1 MKGAM
6 MSNSPRVI
14 DPESIEPDTR
24 STYPEHLQKAVKGRR
39 KRRIGTLAGLGNLS
53 AVHVELPAGCAS
65 SLRVWHSH
73 EDELIIVLKGEAT
86 LVTDQGEQLVH
97 AGQAIGF
104 PAGEANGHQIVNRGE
119 TPVVFV
125 EVASFAEANVSTYPD
140 DDLLQIPDGRSRRF
154 VRKDGTPY

>member
-1 MKGAM
+1 MKGAK

-14 DPESIEPDTR
+14 DPASIEPDTR
-24 STYPEHLQKAVKGRR
+24 STYPEHLQGPVKGRR
-39 KRRIGTLAGLGNLS
+39 KRRLGSLAGLGNLS
-53 AVHVELPAGCAS
+53 AVHVELPSGCAS

-86 LVTDQGEQLVH
+86 LVTDQGERLVR

-119 TPVVFV
+119 TPVVFI

-140 DDLLQIPDGRSRRF
+140 DDLLQIPDGRGRRF